1 MDLSELWQEFGLDEL
16 SQNLAEM
23 FPRAEL
29 SLKSLLGRLLEGDL
43 WGVIGEIFSAGLTN
57 LTGGFTG
64 LRGLFVS
71 LVILGVISAALVHF
85 TDIFDKYHLGDL
97 SFYFVYLLQTAMLIR
112 CFQEMMGTTRAAV
125 ESIVLFVKLL
135 MPAYLLAVGVATGS
149 VTAGLG
155 YQAFLFL
162 VYGVEEILA
171 GGFLPMVTGLMLLS
185 LLEGLQERLDILI
198 DLLTK
203 ALGWGLK
210 GALGAV
216 AGLHFLQALLGPA
229 LDSVKGSAFQ
239 KIITAIPGIGSGAES
254 IFQLALGS
262 AAVIKNSVGILLL
275 LFLLML
281 CMAPLVKLFL
291 AAVVLKAA
299 AALMGIVCDR
309 RLSKNVD
316 RAGEAVLLLAKITGT
331 AMLFFLITIAMT
343 AVSVRR

>member
-1 MDLSELWQEFGLDEL
+1 
-16 SQNLAEM
+16 
-23 FPRAEL
+23 
-29 SLKSLLGRLLEGDL
+29 
-43 WGVIGEIFSAGLTN
+43 
-57 LTGGFTG
+57 
-64 LRGLFVS
+64 
-71 LVILGVISAALVHF
+71 
-85 TDIFDKYHLGDL
+85 
-97 SFYFVYLLQTAMLIR
+97 
-112 CFQEMMGTTRAAV
+112 
-125 ESIVLFVKLL
+125 
-135 MPAYLLAVGVATGS
+135 
-149 VTAGLG
+149 
-155 YQAFLFL
+155 
-162 VYGVEEILA
+162 
-171 GGFLPMVTGLMLLS
+171 MVTGLMLLS

-229 LDSVKGSAFQ
+229 LDSVKGSVFQ
-239 KIITAIPGIGSGAES
+239 KIITAIPGIGGGAES

-275 LFLLML
+275 LFLLVL

-291 AAVVLKAA
+291 AAMVLKAA